1 MWFRR
6 RTKTEQTPETDIKR
20 EITDSK
26 PEATGQVSVS
36 LKPAS
41 RPYRRLSVLNVKGG
55 SGKSTLCTNIAAQL
69 AQKRLHPALED
80 HDPLCIS
87 YQWAIK
93 RPEKLPGI
101 HAINASVSNP
111 KQVTR
116 SWMRHVPEAVDLVV
130 ADTPGAFNR
139 LQLQDFLANSHIIL
153 IPVADSSIDIES
165 ASNFIP
171 QLLEHYLLQDKQ
183 NNIGV
188 IANRTSQL
196 NGLRPG
202 FGEYLESLPV
212 DWVASI
218 SDHAAYIDAYEQ
230 GRGICELDHHRYL
243 DHVAWKRIMQW
254 VEQRMAPPAGRE
266 TITRRRV
273 T

>member
-1 MWFRR
+1 MSMWLRR
-6 RTKTEQTPETDIKR
+6 RKETDEFAETPNASAR
-20 EITDSK
+20 E
-26 PEATGQVSVS
+26 QF
-36 LKPAS
+36 AS
-41 RPYRRLSVLNVKGG
+41 RSVAPKSTAYAYKRLSVLNVKGG

-69 AQKRLHPALED
+69 AQKGRKLALED

-93 RPEKLPGI
+93 RPENLPNI
-101 HAINASVSNP
+101 HPIDASVNNP
-111 KQVTR
+111 KQMTR
-116 SWMRHVPEAVDLVV
+116 SWMRRVPELIELVI

-139 LQLQDFLANSHIIL
+139 LQLQDFLTNSHIIL
-153 IPVADSSIDIES
+153 IPIADSSIDIES

-171 QLLEHYLLQDKQ
+171 QLLQHHLLQNKQ
-183 NNIGV
+183 NTIGV

-218 SDHAAYIDAYEQ
+218 SDHAAYIDAYAQ
-230 GRGICELDHHRYL
+230 GRGICELNHHRYL
-243 DHVAWKRIMQW
+243 DHVAWKRIIQW
-254 VEQRMAPPAGRE
+254 IEQRISPAVDAQA
-266 TITRRRV
+266 IPRRRV
-273 T
+273 R